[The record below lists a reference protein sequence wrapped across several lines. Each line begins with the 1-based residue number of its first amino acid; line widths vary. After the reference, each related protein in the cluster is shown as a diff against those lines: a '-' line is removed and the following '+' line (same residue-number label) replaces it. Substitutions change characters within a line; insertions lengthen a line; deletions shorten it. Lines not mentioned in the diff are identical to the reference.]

1 MWEHSWLAHPQQKPR
16 VGKSRGALVL
26 RVVAIPWAQ
35 HATKEHDVAQRTVLT
50 SLVLSSDFH
59 FHPVT
64 SFLPLRALRACV
76 PSADFIIPAS
86 LNGNSPGPGKSRTK
100 VGSYRRLSG
109 LGTAPSILLWGA
121 TSKLVEKGCLLP
133 RPLAYASCVDLA
145 GKSLL
150 WFHFS
155 SLAEEREVTE
165 SNATEEQC
173 IPGKDRLDG
182 AVGQV
187 KKDVY

>member
-1 MWEHSWLAHPQQKPR
+1 MTGPSTAETTGGEVPRSPGPQS
-16 VGKSRGALVL
+16 GCYS
-26 RVVAIPWAQ
+26 
-35 HATKEHDVAQRTVLT
+35 
-50 SLVLSSDFH
+50 LSSARHQGAWCGPEDSSH
-59 FHPVT
+59 FSSFKFWLSFSSRDLLFT
-64 SFLPLRALRACV
+64 SKSLRASV

-133 RPLAYASCVDLA
+133 RPLAYASCVALA